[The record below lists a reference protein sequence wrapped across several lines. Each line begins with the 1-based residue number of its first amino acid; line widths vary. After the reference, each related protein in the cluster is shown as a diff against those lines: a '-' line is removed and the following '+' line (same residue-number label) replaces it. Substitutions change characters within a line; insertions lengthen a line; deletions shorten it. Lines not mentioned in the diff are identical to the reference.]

1 MSGLGPGVIG
11 WAAIGVPLA
20 GAAAVALLRGRPA
33 AGWVGL
39 ASAGLALLLA
49 LVLPW
54 QAGAGALL
62 QVDALAAHMAVAVAL
77 AGVLALWLGRPAQAV
92 QGLAVLGGLLL
103 AVLAAGP
110 VLGWAGLALAV
121 LVLLATARGG
131 EGAWRAAMAVVPAL
145 GLALLGALVLALAAG
160 GARGWAG
167 LAAAAPGLAPGLLS
181 LGWML
186 LVAGLAT
193 VAGLAPLQ
201 GWQRVAGRGAA
212 AALLP
217 GLAAAALV
225 LLLRAHAVVTAQD
238 DAVAPG
244 PPLLALGLA
253 SLAWAALGLWREQRP
268 ARDAAL
274 FIAGL
279 ASVAFGLDGDAV
291 PAGLLLLGLGVV
303 LAPLA
308 ALAGGQVRAAA
319 LAALALLPPFPGF
332 GAALALLGEAADA
345 MPWLALPL
353 AALMLAGAGG
363 IARAALAAWRAEA
376 PPLRALALPGWVLL
390 AALVASGMVPATA
403 RWFDLLAEGLR

>member
-1 MSGLGPGVIG
+1 
-11 WAAIGVPLA
+11 
-20 GAAAVALLRGRPA
+20 
-33 AGWVGL
+33 
-39 ASAGLALLLA
+39 
-49 LVLPW
+49 
-54 QAGAGALL
+54 
-62 QVDALAAHMAVAVAL
+62 
-77 AGVLALWLGRPAQAV
+77 
-92 QGLAVLGGLLL
+92 
-103 AVLAAGP
+103 
-110 VLGWAGLALAV
+110 
-121 LVLLATARGG
+121 
-131 EGAWRAAMAVVPAL
+131 
-145 GLALLGALVLALAAG
+145 
-160 GARGWAG
+160 
-167 LAAAAPGLAPGLLS
+167 
-181 LGWML
+181 ML

-193 VAGLAPLQ
+193 VAGLAPLH

-217 GLAAAALV
+217 GLGTAALV
-225 LLLRAHAVVTAQD
+225 LLLRAHAAVMAQD

-279 ASVAFGLDGDAV
+279 AAVAFGLGGDAV

-308 ALAGGQVRAAA
+308 ALAAGQVRAAA

-376 PPLRALALPGWVLL
+376 PPPRALALPGWVLL
-390 AALVASGMVPATA
+390 AALVASGMVPAA
-403 RWFDLLAEGLR
+403 SRWFDLLAEGLR